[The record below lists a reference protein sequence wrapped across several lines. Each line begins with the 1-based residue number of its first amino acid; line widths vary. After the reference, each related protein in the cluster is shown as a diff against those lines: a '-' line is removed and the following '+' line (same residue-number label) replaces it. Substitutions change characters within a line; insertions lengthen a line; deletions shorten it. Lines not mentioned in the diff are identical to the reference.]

1 MEQLSRSEEQ
11 VMAALWACS
20 RAATRREIASH
31 LPPECRWADST
42 LLNFLLR
49 LEKKN
54 FVRTEKQGNKNL
66 YTPLVRRLTYCGAV
80 SQAHLQTLYGGD
92 IRAMVCA
99 LADTGRM
106 TYADTERL
114 LRWLTEYQAAN
125 PEYDYS
131 SSKPS
136 PSGEGGPAGPDE
148 GQPTAITRKRSAAI
162 HSALISPLGGQ
173 LPLGGSPIVNLPAS
187 RTYPARTAW
196 AHGSSGPFRRGAAR
210 WSTP

>member
-80 SQAHLQTLYGGD
+80 SQAHLQTLYDGD
-92 IRAMVCA
+92 IRAMV
-99 LADTGRM
+99 RSM
-106 TYADTERL
+106 TM
-114 LRWLTEYQAAN
+114 
-125 PEYDYS
+125 S

-162 HSALISPLGGQ
+162 HSALISPLCGQ
-173 LPLGGSPIVNLPAS
+173 LPPRGKPYSKSACISHISCQNRLGTWFIWAFSSRRCSMVNALKN
-187 RTYPARTAW
+187 RFHIRCQ
-196 AHGSSGPFRRGAAR
+196 SSSVSSVPGI
-210 WSTP
+210 

>member
-11 VMAALWACS
+11 VMAALWACNH
-20 RAATRREIASH
+20 AATRREIAAH

-49 LEKKN
+49 LEKKS
-54 FVRTEKQGNKNL
+54 FVRTEKRGNKNL

-92 IRAMVCA
+92 IRTMVRA
-99 LADTGRM
+99 LADTGRL

-125 PEYDYS
+125 PEYDY
-131 SSKPS
+131 
-136 PSGEGGPAGPDE
+136 E
-148 GQPTAITRKRSAAI
+148 
-162 HSALISPLGGQ
+162 
-173 LPLGGSPIVNLPAS
+173 
-187 RTYPARTAW
+187 
-196 AHGSSGPFRRGAAR
+196 
-210 WSTP
+210 

>member
-92 IRAMVCA
+92 IRAMACA

-125 PEYDYS
+125 PEYDY
-131 SSKPS
+131 
-136 PSGEGGPAGPDE
+136 E
-148 GQPTAITRKRSAAI
+148 
-162 HSALISPLGGQ
+162 
-173 LPLGGSPIVNLPAS
+173 
-187 RTYPARTAW
+187 
-196 AHGSSGPFRRGAAR
+196 
-210 WSTP
+210 

>member
-1 MEQLSRSEEQ
+1 
-11 VMAALWACS
+11 MAALWACS

-49 LEKKN
+49 LEKKS

-125 PEYDYS
+125 PEYDY
-131 SSKPS
+131 
-136 PSGEGGPAGPDE
+136 E
-148 GQPTAITRKRSAAI
+148 
-162 HSALISPLGGQ
+162 
-173 LPLGGSPIVNLPAS
+173 
-187 RTYPARTAW
+187 
-196 AHGSSGPFRRGAAR
+196 
-210 WSTP
+210 

>member
-66 YTPLVRRLTYCGAV
+66 YRRICRRSTAV
-80 SQAHLQTLYGGD
+80 TSAPW
-92 IRAMVCA
+92 CA
-99 LADTGRM
+99 PWPT
-106 TYADTERL
+106 
-114 LRWLTEYQAAN
+114 QAA
-125 PEYDYS
+125 
-131 SSKPS
+131 
-136 PSGEGGPAGPDE
+136 
-148 GQPTAITRKRSAAI
+148 
-162 HSALISPLGGQ
+162 
-173 LPLGGSPIVNLPAS
+173 
-187 RTYPARTAW
+187 
-196 AHGSSGPFRRGAAR
+196 
-210 WSTP
+210 

>member
-66 YTPLVRRLTYCGAV
+66 YTPL
-80 SQAHLQTLYGGD
+80 
-92 IRAMVCA
+92 
-99 LADTGRM
+99 ADTGRM

-125 PEYDYS
+125 PEYDY
-131 SSKPS
+131 
-136 PSGEGGPAGPDE
+136 E
-148 GQPTAITRKRSAAI
+148 
-162 HSALISPLGGQ
+162 
-173 LPLGGSPIVNLPAS
+173 
-187 RTYPARTAW
+187 
-196 AHGSSGPFRRGAAR
+196 
-210 WSTP
+210 

>member
-1 MEQLSRSEEQ
+1 MEQLSHSEEQ

-20 RAATRREIASH
+20 RAATRREIAAQ
-31 LPPECRWADST
+31 LPPACRWADST

-49 LEKKN
+49 LEKKK

-92 IRAMVCA
+92 IRAMVRA

-106 TYADTERL
+106 SCADTERL

-125 PEYDYS
+125 PEYDY
-131 SSKPS
+131 
-136 PSGEGGPAGPDE
+136 E
-148 GQPTAITRKRSAAI
+148 
-162 HSALISPLGGQ
+162 
-173 LPLGGSPIVNLPAS
+173 
-187 RTYPARTAW
+187 
-196 AHGSSGPFRRGAAR
+196 
-210 WSTP
+210 

>member
-80 SQAHLQTLYGGD
+80 SPAHLQTVTS
-92 IRAMVCA
+92 APWCA
-99 LADTGRM
+99 
-106 TYADTERL
+106 
-114 LRWLTEYQAAN
+114 
-125 PEYDYS
+125 P
-131 SSKPS
+131 
-136 PSGEGGPAGPDE
+136 
-148 GQPTAITRKRSAAI
+148 
-162 HSALISPLGGQ
+162 
-173 LPLGGSPIVNLPAS
+173 
-187 RTYPARTAW
+187 
-196 AHGSSGPFRRGAAR
+196 
-210 WSTP
+210 